1 MRFKIFVNLFDR
13 YQKLNKNNQDI
24 LWNFGSFVVL
34 GFCGIA
40 INFIIAHYYNPE
52 VLGVYTQ
59 IYAIY
64 IVFSQFSAAGVHLS
78 ALKYVA
84 QYSNE
89 PTRYKSIIMSAL
101 VLSVVMAGT
110 GCLILWLLR
119 TPLGSLL
126 GSPDVAIGLMLAIP
140 GLFFFSINKVFFS
153 LLNAFSRM
161 KVYAVFQAMR
171 YVLIMLIVF
180 LSAKFGALGKCLSIA
195 LSVAEFILLISVI
208 PFIRNE
214 ISRSGFKDLWWW
226 LKKHFNFGKRAF
238 MSNVLLSLN
247 PRMNI
252 LILGYFSSDYAVGV
266 FSLAASAAEGLYQ
279 LPVVL
284 RTNLNPIL
292 VRLLH
297 EEKKEELQDLSRRSM
312 RLTYLSMSVVGI
324 LVIFLYPVG
333 LNFVAN
339 KTKFM
344 ESWLFFAVMVSGIMA
359 SSGYIPFSNILMMG
373 GFAGFHTIMISILV
387 LFNNVTNI
395 ILVPL
400 MGGMGAAIAT
410 AISYVLLIPL
420 VKVFAKRIL
429 SVKI

>member
-1 MRFKIFVNLFDR
+1 
-13 YQKLNKNNQDI
+13 
-24 LWNFGSFVVL
+24 
-34 GFCGIA
+34 
-40 INFIIAHYYNPE
+40 
-52 VLGVYTQ
+52 
-59 IYAIY
+59 
-64 IVFSQFSAAGVHLS
+64 
-78 ALKYVA
+78 
-84 QYSNE
+84 
-89 PTRYKSIIMSAL
+89 
-101 VLSVVMAGT
+101 
-110 GCLILWLLR
+110 
-119 TPLGSLL
+119 
-126 GSPDVAIGLMLAIP
+126 
-140 GLFFFSINKVFFS
+140 
-153 LLNAFSRM
+153 
-161 KVYAVFQAMR
+161 
-171 YVLIMLIVF
+171 MLIVF
-180 LSAKFGALGKCLSIA
+180 LSAKLGAQGKSLSIVF
-195 LSVAEFILLISVI
+195 SVAEFILLISVI

-214 ISRSGFKDLWWW
+214 ISRSGFTDLWWW
-226 LKKHFNFGKRAF
+226 LKKHFNFGMRAF

-297 EEKKEELQDLSRRSM
+297 EEKKEKLQDLSRRSM
-312 RLTYLSMSVVGI
+312 RLTYLSMAVVGI

-344 ESWLFFAVMVSGIMA
+344 ESWLFFAVMVSGIIV

-373 GFAGFHTIMISILV
+373 GFSGFHTIMISVLV

-395 ILVPL
+395 MLVPL
-400 MGGMGAAIAT
+400 LGGMGAAIAT
-410 AISYVLLIPL
+410 AVSYVFLIPL
-420 VKVFAKRIL
+420 IKLFAGRIL